1 MVARDGREPASQ
13 THRGTDRQRH
23 SERVREKE
31 IGRDGGREVGRP
43 GQDTASKNTPTL
55 TYFL

>member
-1 MVARDGREPASQ
+1 MGESQPARHTEGQ
-13 THRGTDRQRH
+13 TDRDTAR
-23 SERVREKE
+23 ERVREKE

-43 GQDTASKNTPTL
+43 GQDTASGNTPTL